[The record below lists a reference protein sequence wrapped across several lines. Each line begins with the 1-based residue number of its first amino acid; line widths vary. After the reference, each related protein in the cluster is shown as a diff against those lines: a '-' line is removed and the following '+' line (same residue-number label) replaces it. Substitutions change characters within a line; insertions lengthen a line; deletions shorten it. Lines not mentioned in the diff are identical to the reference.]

1 MEQVGMSNVEVKSAI
16 ETQIRMVFFL
26 PIVVAALH
34 VVAAFRLIRRVL
46 SLLIMDSGQLF
57 VWCLVTTVL
66 AFAVIY
72 YVVFRITSKIYY
84 RIVGNQVR

>member
-34 VVAAFRLIRRVL
+34 VVAAFPLIRRVL
-46 SLLIMDSGQLF
+46 S
-57 VWCLVTTVL
+57 C
-66 AFAVIY
+66 
-72 YVVFRITSKIYY
+72 
-84 RIVGNQVR
+84 